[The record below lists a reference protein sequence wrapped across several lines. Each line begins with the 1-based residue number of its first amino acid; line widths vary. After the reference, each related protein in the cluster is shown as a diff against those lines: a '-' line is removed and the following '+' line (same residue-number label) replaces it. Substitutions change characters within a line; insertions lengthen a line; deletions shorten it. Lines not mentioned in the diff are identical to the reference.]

1 MKIKE
6 LDSNQKAIKKN
17 KDKGL
22 QRQKKRK
29 MMKKISPKFPQ
40 AKKRK
45 VY

>member
-17 KDKGL
+17 KDKEL
-22 QRQKKRK
+22 QRQKRK
-29 MMKKISPKFPQ
+29 MMTKISPKFPQ